1 MQCSARSMPRRA
13 LHAMPAQRLRAW
25 PRSIQA
31 FRPGMKALQASGD
44 VVVTGSSYNE
54 LGVGFT

>member
-1 MQCSARSMPRRA
+1 
-13 LHAMPAQRLRAW
+13 
-25 PRSIQA
+25 
-31 FRPGMKALQASGD
+31 MKALQASGD

>member
-1 MQCSARSMPRRA
+1 MLTPT
-13 LHAMPAQRLRAW
+13 LTLTLTLT
-25 PRSIQA
+25 QA

-44 VVVTGSSYNE
+44 VVVSGSSYNE

>member
-1 MQCSARSMPRRA
+1 
-13 LHAMPAQRLRAW
+13 MPAERVRV